1 MTTTTTE
8 ISSRHNYYC
17 ENTKISFLSSP
28 KGHTRQGGGGRGNE
42 REGTDG
48 WIGESNVSGI
58 MRTFVCVC
66 VFVVALLCF
75 ALPLSLRSLQLCAT
89 LTLSRLLPFA
99 VAAAVVVSSSS
110 LLLIPSFAQVV
121 MLICTS
127 LTKIHLLD
135 SSAS

>member
-75 ALPLSLRSLQLCAT
+75 ALPLSLRSLQLCAI

-99 VAAAVVVSSSS
+99 VAAAVVSSSS
-110 LLLIPSFAQVV
+110 LLLIPSFA
-121 MLICTS
+121 
-127 LTKIHLLD
+127 
-135 SSAS
+135 